1 MPASSWMG
9 LRATTICMVEQLG
22 LATMPP
28 WPSTASGLTS
38 ATTSGT
44 SSCMRKWL
52 VLSTTTAPA
61 ATSFGAHS
69 ALTEPPAEE
78 RTTSRPWIVSSLS
91 TLHSTTEPFHSIGF
105 PAERSEA
112 KGTSSATGNPRSTST
127 SRIVVPTSPV
137 APSTPTLYP
146 SPFKTAS
153 RVSGRGGGLLFLH
166 VQVEGVVQGPYRIGH
181 AIGGDNA
188 RDFDRR
194 GGDHL
199 DVDPLGAEHLEDPR
213 GDARVGAHAGA

>member
-1 MPASSWMG
+1 
-9 LRATTICMVEQLG
+9 MVEQFG

-61 ATSFGAHS
+61 STSLGAHS

-78 RTTSRPWIVSSLS
+78 RTTSRPWIDSSLS
-91 TLHSTTEPFHSIGF
+91 ARHSSAEPFHSIRF

-112 KGTSSATGNPRSTST
+112 KGTSSATGKPRSTRT

-137 APSTPTLYP
+137 APTTPTL
-146 SPFKTAS
+146 
-153 RVSGRGGGLLFLH
+153 
-166 VQVEGVVQGPYRIGH
+166 
-181 AIGGDNA
+181 
-188 RDFDRR
+188 
-194 GGDHL
+194 
-199 DVDPLGAEHLEDPR
+199 
-213 GDARVGAHAGA
+213 